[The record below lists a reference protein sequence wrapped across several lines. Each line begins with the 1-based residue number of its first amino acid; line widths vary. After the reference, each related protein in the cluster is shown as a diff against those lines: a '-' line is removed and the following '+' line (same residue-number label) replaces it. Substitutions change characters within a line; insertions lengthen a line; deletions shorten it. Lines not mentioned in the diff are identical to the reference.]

1 MQHRVACISN
11 ENIDSISQD
20 PNNVIMT
27 PVHDVIFK
35 PWNVARVNSCIDDI
49 IRLTKRGVSQDGVKQ
64 NDELLEFSKKYQT
77 FFTKLTDLQFVN
89 DDEHVETLKKIVAIK
104 SLVDQGLIDE
114 SEGQKRCMDESLS
127 TLMRRAKEQR

>member
-1 MQHRVACISN
+1 
-11 ENIDSISQD
+11 
-20 PNNVIMT
+20 MT